1 MTELIRDG
9 NRITVAGGA
18 SNADATVV
26 LPMKVDSITGR
37 LLTDAASGSGDVV
50 GPASSTDNAVARFDS
65 TTGKLIQNSTVIIAD
80 TTGNISGLQ
89 KLTVGVVS
97 SATGSIDLKGTT
109 SGTVTLKTAD
119 AAGTYT
125 LTLPTDDGTVGQALI
140 TDGSGVTSWGTV
152 AGGLT
157 VGTTTIT
164 SGTTTRILYDNAG
177 VLGEYTLTGSGT
189 VVAMATAPTFQTSIN
204 GAYLTASEMLITDA
218 SKNIVSAAV
227 ATYPSLTELSYVK
240 GVTSALQT
248 QLNALMTNPMTTGGD
263 VIYGG
268 ASGTPTRLA
277 NGTAGYLLQSNGTT
291 LAPTW
296 VTAPASGL
304 TIGTTAITSGTTTR
318 ILYDNAGTL
327 GEYTITGT
335 GTVVAM
341 QTSPAFTTPSLG
353 VATATSING
362 NTFTTGTYT
371 LTGTAAKTLN
381 FTNTLTLSGTDST
394 TMTFPSTS
402 ATIARTDAGQTFT
415 GTQVLAEN
423 ASIQYDPAGSADGKF
438 TGITVT
444 GTGGATIAFGD
455 VVYLAVADSRWELT
469 DASAEATAGYVQCGI
484 AVSTSTD
491 GNPITVLL
499 NGIIRADTAFP
510 TFTVG
515 AQVFLSETAGLLTQ
529 TAPTT
534 ADAVIRSVGFAITAD
549 EVYWNCS
556 PDYAVHT

>member
-1 MTELIRDG
+1 M
-9 NRITVAGGA
+9 
-18 SNADATVV
+18 ADASRDQNYVTTLLGVSNV
-26 LPMKVDSITGR
+26 DGTTPVKVYADPTTHR
-37 LLTDAASGSGDVV
+37 LLVDLASGSGTVTDVSV
-50 GPASSTDNAVARFDS
+50 VSANGFAGSVATSTTTPAITLSTTITGILKGNGTAMSAASAGTDYTDNAFKTISVAGQTDVVADS
-65 TTGKLIQNSTVIIAD
+65 AAD
-80 TTGNISGLQ
+80 
-89 KLTVGVVS
+89 
-97 SATGSIDLKGTT
+97 
-109 SGTVTLKTAD
+109 
-119 AAGTYT
+119 T
-125 LTLPTDDGTVGQALI
+125 LTL
-140 TDGSGVTSWGTV
+140 V
-152 AGGLT
+152 AGTNVTITTDATTDTITINSSGGASGIT
-157 VGTTTIT
+157 IGTTTIT
-164 SGTTTRILYDNAG
+164 SGTDTRILYDNAG
-177 VLGEYTLTGSGT
+177 VVGEYTLTGSGT

-415 GTQVLAEN
+415 GTQVLAEKCF
-423 ASIQYDPAGSADGKF
+423 Y
-438 TGITVT
+438 TV
-444 GTGGATIAFGD
+444 
-455 VVYLAVADSRWELT
+455 
-469 DASAEATAGYVQCGI
+469 
-484 AVSTSTD
+484 
-491 GNPITVLL
+491 
-499 NGIIRADTAFP
+499 
-510 TFTVG
+510 
-515 AQVFLSETAGLLTQ
+515 
-529 TAPTT
+529 
-534 ADAVIRSVGFAITAD
+534 
-549 EVYWNCS
+549 
-556 PDYAVHT
+556 

>member
-1 MTELIRDG
+1 M
-9 NRITVAGGA
+9 
-18 SNADATVV
+18 ADASRDQNYVTTLLGVSNV
-26 LPMKVDSITGR
+26 DGTTPVKVYADPTTHR
-37 LLTDAASGSGDVV
+37 LLVDLASGSGTVTDVSV
-50 GPASSTDNAVARFDS
+50 VSANGFAGSVATSTTTPAITLSTTITGILKGNGTAMSAASAGTDYTDNAFKTISVAGQTDVVADS
-65 TTGKLIQNSTVIIAD
+65 AAD
-80 TTGNISGLQ
+80 
-89 KLTVGVVS
+89 
-97 SATGSIDLKGTT
+97 
-109 SGTVTLKTAD
+109 
-119 AAGTYT
+119 T
-125 LTLPTDDGTVGQALI
+125 LTL
-140 TDGSGVTSWGTV
+140 V
-152 AGGLT
+152 AGTNVTITTDATTDTITINSSGGASGIT
-157 VGTTTIT
+157 IGTTTIT
-164 SGTTTRILYDNAG
+164 SGTDTRILYDNAG
-177 VLGEYTLTGSGT
+177 VVGEYTLTGSGT

-204 GAYLTASEMLITDA
+204 GAYLTASEILITDA

-515 AQVFLSETAGLLTQ
+515 AQVFLSETAGDVTQ

-534 ADAVIRSVGFAITAD
+534 ADAVIRSVGFAITTD
-549 EVYWNCS
+549 EMYFNPS
-556 PDYAVHT
+556 PDYATHT